1 MIDINTIKDVY
12 KKDNAADM
20 EEIIQKYSNTSSAEL
35 EYAKS
40 WTGFKELILVDKVK
54 ECNDIISFYFKDK
67 EGKKLIKHIAGQYLP
82 IKIKNNDDK
91 YNNEIRTYT
100 LSMKPNEHIYRIS
113 VKKVEG
119 GLISSYLHDELEIGH
134 AIEAMVP
141 AGLFTLENN
150 ENPVVLISA
159 GIGIT
164 PLISMLYD
172 AIEDKKNITFIQAV
186 QNSKI
191 QPFKYDIKKLEEI
204 IKLKNYVFYSNPLEV
219 DEKGKDYDVEGFIG
233 KEWIENNLD
242 LNSEFYFCG
251 PPIFMKILNKSLIE
265 LGVNRENIHF
275 EFFGEPQS
283 ME

>member
-1 MIDINTIKDVY
+1 
-12 KKDNAADM
+12 M

-40 WTGFKELILVDKVK
+40 WTGFKDLILVDKVK

-82 IKIKNNDDK
+82 IKIKSNDDK

-150 ENPVVLISA
+150 KKPVVLISA

-191 QPFKYDIKKLEEI
+191 QPFKYDIKKMEEI
-204 IKLKNYVFYSNPLEV
+204 IKLKSYVFYSNPLEV
-219 DEKGKDYDVEGFIG
+219 DEKGKDYYVEGFIG

-251 PPIFMKILNKSLIE
+251 PPIFMKILNKALIE